1 MKEAQK
7 IRQKNTQ
14 ENKKELDQLY
24 EKLINLNFEKETGR
38 LKKVHQIKQAKKQI
52 ARLLTIIQEDK
63 KKSRQEKV

>member
-7 IRQKNTQ
+7 IRQKSIQ

-52 ARLLTIIQEDK
+52 ARLLTIIQEEENKEK
-63 KKSRQEKV
+63 K